1 MATAA
6 LPATQ
11 PRKDQR
17 TRVLMRG
24 TIFSPDGAVV
34 VKIREI
40 SQVGAHV
47 CGEDPLPAECDVIF
61 KRGTIFVAAHIR
73 WSDRTGAGIEFYR
86 NLTDE
91 ELQSAH
97 IPLPNRDD

>member
-6 LPATQ
+6 LPVAH

-24 TIFSPDGAVV
+24 TIFSPDGAAA
-34 VKIREI
+34 VKIRDI
-40 SQVGAHV
+40 SQDGANV
-47 CGEDPLPAECDVIF
+47 CGDDPLPADCDVIF
-61 KRGTIFVAAHIR
+61 KRGAIFVAAHIR
-73 WSDRTGAGIEFYR
+73 WSDRTGAGLEFYR
-86 NLTDE
+86 RLNDE